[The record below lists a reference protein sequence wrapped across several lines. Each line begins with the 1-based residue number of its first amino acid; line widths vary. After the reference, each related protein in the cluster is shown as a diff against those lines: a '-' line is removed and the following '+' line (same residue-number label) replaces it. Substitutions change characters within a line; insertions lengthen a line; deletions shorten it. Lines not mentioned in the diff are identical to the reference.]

1 MGQHQRV
8 DQLLGG
14 TPSLRRPRGQEKRHR
29 KSGWPLRVRADD
41 RPQDNRHRNREHLTH
56 PLEDP
61 IDEARRIAEAA
72 KSKKL
77 GLKLLG
83 GAGIHLHSPSAGHP
97 PLKRKYGD
105 LDYAMPKRDRKAAL
119 DFFPSLGYEA
129 NERFNLMQG
138 DRRLYFFDNDHN
150 RQVDVFIDTIRMSHI
165 IDLRGRLDH
174 EGPCATPSDLLL
186 SKLQIVEVNRKDL
199 VDLTALLLDHP
210 VAGNSAEAIDAAY
223 IAGLMAESWGFYRT
237 VQLNIE
243 KLGATL
249 DELDVDR
256 ELVRSRLA
264 EIWKAVEAEPKPLT
278 WRMRA
283 QVGDRKRWYELPEEV
298 RSPYQPD

>member
-1 MGQHQRV
+1 MAGN
-8 DQLLGG
+8 G
-14 TPSLRRPRGQEKRHR
+14 
-29 KSGWPLRVRADD
+29 
-41 RPQDNRHRNREHLTH
+41 

-61 IDEARRIAEAA
+61 IAEAHRIASAA
-72 KSKKL
+72 TAARVGVKL
-77 GLKLLG
+77 MG
-83 GAGIHLHSPSAGHP
+83 GAGIHLRSPSSHRP

-105 LDYAMPKRDRKAAL
+105 LDYVMPKRDRKAVLA
-119 DFFPSLGYEA
+119 FFPSLGYEA

-150 RQVDVFIDTIRMSHI
+150 RQVDVFIDAIRMSHI

-174 EGPCATPSDLLL
+174 EGPCASASDLLL
-186 SKLQIVEVNRKDL
+186 SKLQIYEVNRKDL
-199 VDLTALLLDHP
+199 VDLAALLLDHR
-210 VAGNSAEAIDAAY
+210 VAGNSAEAIDAGY

-264 EIWKAVEAEPKPLT
+264 EIWKEVEAQPKPLS
-278 WRMRA
+278 WKLRA

-298 RSPYQPD
+298 RSPYQPE